1 MEKSKTNKRL
11 VVMVVILSIAL
22 LGAVG
27 YICYDKLMVKEE
39 PVADNE
45 PKEEKLSE
53 EEVEKLHDS
62 LVFEHDS
69 MFFDRNVNIN
79 SITADE
85 IIPYVLKKY
94 SVEKNIDS
102 KLNSN
107 KICVF
112 NDEESNVT
120 FHECPENSSHCKE
133 IKKDNVVSISKDEID
148 NYLKTLF
155 NTDRV
160 IEIDDSSIFEFGDP
174 YDMYVYSEE
183 DNKFYIGTICQG
195 DAFTMDINSKFLNFE
210 QDNDVVE
217 IYSKVIKCLGGVV
230 CSNTGKAEGKYVSS
244 RDFSYQKDDGFVHDT
259 EFNKGS
265 SINYDYLYEK
275 YGDVFNTYKTTFKK
289 ASDGKYYWYSSE
301 IVNE

>member
-1 MEKSKTNKRL
+1 MEENKKSNKGL
-11 VVMVVILSIAL
+11 IVLVVILSIL
-22 LGAVG
+22 LIGAVG

-39 PVADNE
+39 PVNNDS
-45 PKEEKLSE
+45 KEIEKLSE
-53 EEVEKLHDS
+53 EEVMKLHDS
-62 LVFEHDS
+62 LVFEHES
-69 MFFDRNVNIN
+69 MFNNRSVDIN

-85 IIPYVLKKY
+85 IMPYVLKQY
-94 SVEKNIDS
+94 SVEKNIDFQS
-102 KLNSN
+102 DKNTICISEADN
-107 KICVF
+107 KINF
-112 NDEESNVT
+112 FDSISKKNIE
-120 FHECPENSSHCKE
+120 
-133 IKKDNVVSISKDEID
+133 KDNVFSVSKEEID

-160 IEIDDSSIFEFGDP
+160 FEIDNFSYFGFGDGNRNI
-174 YDMYVYSEE
+174 YFYSKD
-183 DNKFYIGTICQG
+183 DNKFYLGISCQG

-210 QDNDVVE
+210 QDNDIVE

-244 RDFSYQKDDGFVHDT
+244 KDFSYQNDEGFVQDT
-259 EFNKGS
+259 EFNKDS

-289 ASDGKYYWYSSE
+289 ADDGKYYWYSTE

>member
-1 MEKSKTNKRL
+1 MEENKKSNKGL
-11 VVMVVILSIAL
+11 IVLVVILSIL
-22 LGAVG
+22 LIGAVG

-39 PVADNE
+39 PVNNDS
-45 PKEEKLSE
+45 KEIEKLSE
-53 EEVEKLHDS
+53 EEVMKLHDS
-62 LVFEHDS
+62 LVFEHES
-69 MFFDRNVNIN
+69 MFNNRSVDIN
-79 SITADE
+79 SITVDE
-85 IIPYVLKKY
+85 IMPYVLKQY
-94 SVEKNIDS
+94 SVEKNIDFQS
-102 KLNSN
+102 DKNMICISEADN
-107 KICVF
+107 KINF
-112 NDEESNVT
+112 FDSISKKNIE
-120 FHECPENSSHCKE
+120 
-133 IKKDNVVSISKDEID
+133 KDNVFSVSKEEID

-160 IEIDDSSIFEFGDP
+160 FEIDNFSYFGFGDGSRNI
-174 YDMYVYSEE
+174 YFYSKD
-183 DNKFYIGTICQG
+183 DNKFYLGISCQG

-244 RDFSYQKDDGFVHDT
+244 KDFSYQNDEGFVQDT
-259 EFNKGS
+259 EFNKDS

-289 ASDGKYYWYSSE
+289 ADDGKYYWYSAE

>member
-1 MEKSKTNKRL
+1 MEENKKSNKGL
-11 VVMVVILSIAL
+11 IVLVVILSIL
-22 LGAVG
+22 LIGAVG

-39 PVADNE
+39 PVNNDS
-45 PKEEKLSE
+45 KDTEKLSE
-53 EEVEKLHDS
+53 EEVMKLHDS
-62 LVFEHDS
+62 LVFEHES
-69 MFFDRNVNIN
+69 MFNNRSVDIN

-85 IIPYVLKKY
+85 IMPYVLKQY
-94 SVEKNIDS
+94 SVEKNIDFQS
-102 KLNSN
+102 DKNMICISETDN
-107 KICVF
+107 KINF
-112 NDEESNVT
+112 FDSISKKNIE
-120 FHECPENSSHCKE
+120 
-133 IKKDNVVSISKDEID
+133 KDNVFSVSKEEID

-160 IEIDDSSIFEFGDP
+160 FEIDNFSYFGFGDGNRNI
-174 YDMYVYSEE
+174 YFYSKD
-183 DNKFYIGTICQG
+183 DNKFYLGISCQG

-244 RDFSYQKDDGFVHDT
+244 KDFSYQNDEGFVQDT
-259 EFNKGS
+259 EFNKDS

-289 ASDGKYYWYSSE
+289 ADDGKYYWYSTE